1 MAQIGPVDL
10 VLPAGKSHIGHWAF
24 KSFIYT
30 LPLMWKSGSKT
41 SDREPSDIPAD
52 GVRSNSGAARL
63 ARRDERLQM
72 VNDTIR
78 SRGVDDARVLAALA
92 NVPRHEFV
100 PSHLQS
106 LSYSDQPLPIGEGQ
120 TISQPYIVA
129 LMTSLADLRAG
140 QRCLEIGTGSG
151 YQTAILAE
159 MGATIF
165 TVEIR
170 PDFARTAQARLTSL
184 GYEPSQIQYRVGDGL
199 FGWPE
204 VAPFDAI
211 IVTAAPERLPS
222 RLLEQSAI
230 NGRLVVPVG
239 PPDGVQR
246 LERWIRR
253 STRNDASA
261 FEVTHVLNVQFVPL
275 QSST

>member
-1 MAQIGPVDL
+1 MGAKDE
-10 VLPAGKSHIGHWAF
+10 S
-24 KSFIYT
+24 
-30 LPLMWKSGSKT
+30 
-41 SDREPSDIPAD
+41 SDIPPED
-52 GVRSNSGAARL
+52 VHFELGTARL

-72 VNDTIR
+72 VSDTIQA
-78 SRGVDDARVLAALA
+78 RGVDDARVLGALA
-92 NVPRHEFV
+92 NVPRHAFV

-106 LSYSDQPLPIGEGQ
+106 LAYSDRPLPIGEGQ

-129 LMTSLADLRAG
+129 LMTSLAALNNG

-151 YQTAILAE
+151 YQTAVLAE
-159 MGATIF
+159 MGADIF

-170 PDFARTAQARLTSL
+170 PDLARNAQTRLMAL
-184 GYEPSQIQYRVGDGL
+184 GYPPSQIQFKTADGQL
-199 FGWPE
+199 GWPE

-211 IVTAAPERLPS
+211 VVTAAPDRLPS
-222 RLLEQSAI
+222 ILLEQLVV

-253 STRNDASA
+253 TAHNEASA
-261 FEVTHVLNVQFVPL
+261 FECTYVLNVQFVPL
-275 QSST
+275 QSSVMR